1 MKVERDYVD
10 IIGGAVMVAVGLWF
24 MMHAMESYSIGTLRR
39 MGPGFF
45 PAVLGGLIMLFGVL
59 IILPALFRKGEPFA
73 FEWRPFVMVCVSIG
87 VFAAVLERFGMVP
100 AIFALVFAA
109 GLAKPGMKVVETFF
123 LCVFLAFSAVAVFIW
138 GLGIPIQAFR
148 WNI

>member
-1 MKVERDYVD
+1 MKADRDYVD
-10 IIGGAVMVAVGLWF
+10 IIGGAIMLAVGLWF
-24 MMHAMESYSIGTLRR
+24 MFHALESYSFGTLRR

-45 PAVLGGLIMLFGVL
+45 PAVLGGLVAAFGAM
-59 IILPALFRKGEPFA
+59 IILPALFRKGEPFG
-73 FEWRPFVMVCVSIG
+73 FEPRPFFMVCVAIG

-100 AIFALVFAA
+100 AIFAIIIAA
-109 GLAKPGMKVVETFF
+109 GFAKPGIKVVETLL
-123 LCVFLAFSAVAVFIW
+123 LCAFMSFAAVAIFIW